1 MTNLKKIAIGV
12 ASAALVAGMGV
23 APAVAADATRVVLP
37 GGQSF
42 NRVAG
47 DTRVDT
53 AFEIAKQAKADGVA
67 TTKIYIVN
75 SKSNV
80 DAATSGMLTD
90 GVVLLAPAD
99 EAGQLKLGLR
109 IKNELQPASGAKL
122 VAIGGTSVVPD
133 SVMSNIKS
141 TSGLSI
147 GTRLGG
153 ATRYDTNLAI
163 AKSAFTTPGNVTN
176 KYIVSG
182 TSIVDAIT
190 SGAIKNGPVL
200 MVPTTGD
207 VPAATVDYY
216 KSLNHAA
223 AMIIGGEGAVPAA
236 QVAKLEGSQTTTN
249 PWSYTTTNADLKKAV
264 QKAAAL
270 YLGQKAWQ
278 EGAADE
284 EHYFGLAKPSSDL
297 TAATNPEPGSV
308 TDDAIK
314 SGVTQPAKAFIGWK
328 ASYKNLEDAVG
339 TIDTYVGTLENAL
352 NNALGGLKN
361 TAPDATTSYTTA
373 EGAYKALYG
382 HELKAPTVANGAVTD
397 WGSFEHD
404 ALGRLNG
411 KLVKEATDFVATDAA
426 STDKVGSASIGGQ
439 SADYTYAGLAGLS
452 YTALPADL
460 TPKDADKFDWAALKV
475 AADTKLAD
483 QQKLTAEAKKAL
495 DEAVAAYMAG
505 PTWKVTKQGEA
516 GIPRLAGKDRYETA
530 ALLSY
535 YLTEGANLGGYAA
548 QISTDLH
555 RAYVASG
562 DDAHLVDSVVGGQL
576 TKGPLLLVPTKSDT
590 LGEFTSAELKRLA
603 GKSKTDTTW
612 KTMVLGGKHA
622 VADASFNAAV
632 KAFKDGLK

>member
-53 AFEIAKQAKADGVA
+53 AFEIAKQAKADGVDTA
-67 TTKIYIVN
+67 KIYIVN

-80 DAATSGMLTD
+80 DAATSGMLTE

-163 AKSAFTTPGNVTN
+163 AKSAFANPVSVTN

-278 EGAADE
+278 EGAAAE
-284 EHYFGLAKPSSDL
+284 ANYFGLAKTGL
-297 TAATNPEPGSV
+297 TDATNPEPGSV

-314 SGVTQPAKAFIGWK
+314 SGVTEPAKAFIGWK

-339 TIDTYVGTLENAL
+339 VIDAHVATLEGTLKNAL
-352 NNALGGLKN
+352 DGLKN
-361 TAPDATTSYTTA
+361 KAPDASTSYSDA
-373 EGAYKALYG
+373 ETAYKKLYG
-382 HELKAPTVANGAVTD
+382 HELKAPTVAANGTVTD

-439 SADYTYAGLAGLS
+439 SAEYTYAGLAGLS
-452 YTALPADL
+452 FTTLSTDL

-475 AADTKLAD
+475 AADTKLAE

-495 DEAVAAYMAG
+495 DEAVAAYKAG
-505 PTWKVTKQGEA
+505 PTWKVTQQGEA

-535 YLTEGANLGGYAA
+535 YLTEGANLVGGYAA

-576 TKGPLLLVPTKSDT
+576 TQGPLLLVPTKSDT

-603 GKSKTDTTW
+603 GKSKNDATW

-632 KAFKDGLK
+632 NAFKDGLK

>member
-1 MTNLKKIAIGV
+1 MTNLKKFAIGV

-109 IKNELQPASGAKL
+109 IKNELQPTSGAKL

-163 AKSAFTTPGNVTN
+163 AKSAFATPGTVTN

-207 VPAATVDYY
+207 VPAATVNYY

-284 EHYFGLAKPSSDL
+284 EHYFGLAKTGLAD
-297 TAATNPEPGSV
+297 ATNPEPGSV

-314 SGVTQPAKAFIGWK
+314 SGVTESAKAFIGWK
-328 ASYKNLEDAVG
+328 ASYDKLETAVG
-339 TIDTYVGTLENAL
+339 VIDTHVATLEAAL
-352 NNALGGLKN
+352 MNDLNGLKN
-361 TAPDATTSYTTA
+361 TAPDASTSYTA
-373 EGAYKALYG
+373 AADAYKALYG

-426 STDKVGSASIGGQ
+426 STDKVGSASINGVP
-439 SADYTYAGLAGLS
+439 ADYTYAGLAGLS
-452 YTALPADL
+452 YTTLPTDI
-460 TPKDADKFDWAALKV
+460 TPKAADKFDWAALKV
-475 AADTKLAD
+475 AADTKLAE
-483 QQKLTAEAKKAL
+483 QQKLTVEAKKAL
-495 DEAVAAYMAG
+495 DEAVAAYKAG
-505 PTWKVTKQGEA
+505 PTWKVTQQGEA

-548 QISTDLH
+548 QISTTLH

-576 TKGPLLLVPTKSDT
+576 TQGPLLLVPTKSDT

-603 GKSKTDTTW
+603 GKSKNDATW
-612 KTMVLGGKHA
+612 KTMVLGGKNA

-632 KAFKDGLK
+632 NAFKDGLK